1 MKGENCVKRENW
13 VSLAKLMACIAIVL
27 AHFLQ
32 SMLKAGLIQDSAVRQ
47 WFNSV
52 IYGCIL
58 NLFFLCSGY
67 LYQRNSVV
75 RTPGQW
81 LRNVRKKLVVL
92 GVPFFTFSILT
103 WCMKK
108 IFESSVHT
116 EEGSLTEILF
126 IAPTAPYWF
135 LYTLFFLFLLI
146 PTFKTGRDAVTA
158 LGISLLVWWIY
169 QVCWGNAIFLIDTVL
184 GNSIYFIAGMALN
197 YCGWWR
203 KFSFAKWFVSLLFF
217 PVSIWIYRAGGSNIW
232 YTAGTWA
239 ASITG
244 CFFII
249 QTSGL
254 LEERVSPKVFY
265 FSAEYT
271 MPLYLMHTIAA
282 AGIRSLLFKA
292 GIHQQGIHIIVG
304 LAATFVLPVLAAWV
318 AKKMKYPYFF
328 IQPKILLG
336 DRL

>member
-1 MKGENCVKRENW
+1 MKRENW
-13 VSLAKLMACIAIVL
+13 VSLAKLIACIAVVL

-75 RTPGQW
+75 RTAGQR
-81 LRNVRKKLVVL
+81 LRNMRKKLVVL
-92 GVPFFTFSILT
+92 GVPYFTFSILT
-103 WCMKK
+103 WCLKK
-108 IFESSVHT
+108 IFESSVNT
-116 EEGSLTEILF
+116 EEGSLAEILF
-126 IAPTAPYWF
+126 IVPTAPYWF

-146 PTFKTGRDAVTA
+146 PTLESGKEAVSA
-158 LGISLLVWWIY
+158 LVISFLIWWIY
-169 QVCWGNAIFLIDTVL
+169 QICWGNAVFLVDTVL
-184 GNSIYFIAGMALN
+184 GNSVYFIAGMALN
-197 YCGWWR
+197 YCGWWK
-203 KFSFAKWFVSLLFF
+203 KFSLVKWLVSLLFF
-217 PVSIWIYRAGGSNIW
+217 PVSIWVYRIGGSHTG

-239 ASITG
+239 ASLAG

-254 LEERVSPKVFY
+254 LQKKMSPKVFS
-265 FSAEYT
+265 FSTEYT

-282 AGIRSLLFKA
+282 AGIRGLLFKA
-292 GIHQQGIHIIVG
+292 GIRQQGIHITAG
-304 LAATFVLPVLAAWV
+304 LAATFILPVLAAWV
-318 AKKMKYPYFF
+318 AKKLKYPYFF